1 MADTYKLTASD
12 VPGRRTHSI
21 YADIL
26 REFVENGEASMLV
39 QVEDKKPQTV
49 RAGLRTAIKQEG
61 SVEASTRLSAPEA
74 RHSTVSG
81 TSWNSRSCR
90 LPLEAPT
97 LMSEN

>member
-1 MADTYKLTASD
+1 MADTYKLTARD
-12 VPGRRTHSI
+12 MPGRRTHSI

-61 SVEASTRLSAPEA
+61 SVEVRLVQRGEDTYLVRLSAPVGVG
-74 RHSTVSG
+74 S
-81 TSWNSRSCR
+81 
-90 LPLEAPT
+90 
-97 LMSEN
+97 